1 MNSKPVIGLSADS
14 RLLEPH
20 VYHVVGDKYV
30 RAVAQGAQAIPVL
43 LPALADG
50 IGAEDIL
57 HNLDGLVLTGAYS
70 NIEPHHYGD
79 EETDGGCLRDPA
91 RDMVNLRMIPVA
103 IAMEVPI
110 FGICRGFQEMNV
122 ALGGSL
128 HQKVHEVDG
137 FLYHLDNDQDPLDKQ
152 YDVAH
157 EIKLKEGGF
166 LASLTDKT
174 VEMVNSLHG
183 QGVKT
188 LARNAAVEAVA
199 PDGLVE
205 AFTVNNAKQF
215 ALAVQWHPEWKF
227 NEHPFY
233 LALWRAFGAA
243 CRQRAGKR
251 RQPVQKT

>member
-30 RAVAQGAQAIPVL
+30 WAVADGAQAIPML
-43 LPALADG
+43 LPAMVDG
-50 IGAEDIL
+50 SSAEDIL

-79 EETDGGCLRDPA
+79 VETDGDSLRDPA
-91 RDMVNLRMIPVA
+91 RDSVNLRMIPMA
-103 IAMEVPI
+103 ITMEVPI

-128 HQKVHEVDG
+128 HQQVHEVDG
-137 FLYHLDNDQDPLDKQ
+137 LMCHLENKDDPLEKQ

-157 EIKLKEGGF
+157 EIRLKEGGF
-166 LASLTDKT
+166 LASLTNKP

-183 QGVKT
+183 QGIKT
-188 LARNAAVEAVA
+188 LSRDVTAEAIA

-205 AFTVNNAKQF
+205 AFTVNKAKQF

-233 LALWRAFGAA
+233 LALWRAFGNA
-243 CRQRAGKR
+243 CQQRANKR
-251 RQPVQKT
+251 QQHS